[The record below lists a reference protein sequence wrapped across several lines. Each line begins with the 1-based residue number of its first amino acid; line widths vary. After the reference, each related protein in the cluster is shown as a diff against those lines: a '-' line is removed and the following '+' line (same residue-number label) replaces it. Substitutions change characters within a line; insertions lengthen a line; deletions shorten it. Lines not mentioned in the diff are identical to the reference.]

1 MRTILNSSEYGPH
14 CFVKPIPDLA
24 GTTDNPVHSPIM
36 DIKREQRKFRDSK
49 PSRLGRGV
57 KRLTHPFG
65 KALAEIM
72 PKSLVEMVLKG
83 LDRAV
88 GAPQLVRFD
97 HDPANLQAAHR
108 AAEKVARTARGI
120 SASTGAAAGLG
131 GAISMSADIPATIAI
146 ALRTIRDTG
155 RAYGYEGE
163 GPAEKLFRL
172 QILELAAIDD
182 PDTRAQRIADL
193 EAGIDSQGELVRAE
207 HEHTTP
213 VIDQAVERISRAI
226 AFASFRSR
234 AGMIVP
240 VVGSVVGGIVNSSFQ
255 NDVGKA
261 ARFAF
266 QARRLRRDEGVIDA

>member
-1 MRTILNSSEYGPH
+1 
-14 CFVKPIPDLA
+14 
-24 GTTDNPVHSPIM
+24 M
-36 DIKREQRKFRDSK
+36 DIEREQRRFRTAK
-49 PSRLGRGV
+49 PSRLGRGIE
-57 KRLTHPFG
+57 RLTNPFG
-65 KALAEIM
+65 KAIAGMI
-72 PKSLVEMVLKG
+72 PKRAVEAVLKG

-88 GAPQLVRFD
+88 GMPQLVRFT
-97 HDPANLQAAHR
+97 HDPNDLQAAR
-108 AAEKVARTARGI
+108 DAAKKVARTARSV

-131 GAISMSADIPATIAI
+131 GALSMSADIPATIGI

-155 RAYGYEGE
+155 RAYGYDGE

-172 QILELAAIDD
+172 QILELAALDD
-182 PDTRAQRIADL
+182 PEQRSRSITDL
-193 EAGIDSQGELVRAE
+193 EAAIGPDGNLVDAE
-207 HEHTTP
+207 HEQIVP
-213 VIDQAVERISRAI
+213 MVDQAVERISRAI

-266 QARRLRRDEGVIDA
+266 QARRLKQAAD

>member
-1 MRTILNSSEYGPH
+1 
-14 CFVKPIPDLA
+14 
-24 GTTDNPVHSPIM
+24 M
-36 DIKREQRKFRDSK
+36 DIEREQRRFRTAK
-49 PSRLGRGV
+49 PSRLGRGIE
-57 KRLTHPFG
+57 RLTNPFG
-65 KALAEIM
+65 KAIAGMI
-72 PKSLVEMVLKG
+72 PKRAVEAVLKG

-88 GAPQLVRFD
+88 GMPQLVRFT
-97 HDPANLQAAHR
+97 HDPNDLQAAR
-108 AAEKVARTARGI
+108 DAAKKVARTARSV

-131 GAISMSADIPATIAI
+131 GALSMSADIPATIGI

-155 RAYGYEGE
+155 RAYGYDGE

-172 QILELAAIDD
+172 QILELAALDD
-182 PDTRAQRIADL
+182 PEQRSRSITVL
-193 EAGIDSQGELVRAE
+193 EAAIGPDGNLVDAE
-207 HEHTTP
+207 HEQIVP
-213 VIDQAVERISRAI
+213 MVDQAVERISRAI

-266 QARRLRRDEGVIDA
+266 QARRLKQAAD

>member
-1 MRTILNSSEYGPH
+1 
-14 CFVKPIPDLA
+14 
-24 GTTDNPVHSPIM
+24 M

-65 KALAEIM
+65 KALADVM

-88 GAPQLVRFD
+88 GAPQLIRFD
-97 HDPANLQAAHR
+97 HDPEDLQAAHR
-108 AAEKVARTARGI
+108 AAEKVARAARGI

-155 RAYGYEGE
+155 RAYGFEGE

-172 QILELAAIDD
+172 QILELAALDD
-182 PDTRAQRIADL
+182 VDLRTQRIADL
-193 EAGIDSQGELVRAE
+193 EAGIGSEGELVRAD

-213 VIDQAVERISRAI
+213 VVDQAVERISRAI

-240 VVGSVVGGIVNSSFQ
+240 IVGSVVGGIVNSSFQ

-266 QARRLRRDEGVIDA
+266 QARRLRREEGVIDV